1 MHEFLRKILGGSLE
15 ASFSKDYS
23 VEEILSKVSPD
34 CRSFVLERINS
45 YFPDLDE
52 RVYQSELR
60 RTVNHGKGPL
70 YLRNRLRERKLS
82 SDEAREVDYEVWLD
96 SLQKAMEKARRNI
109 LTEKKYFNSYSDK
122 GSLMRWFHDSMKE
135 VEM

>member
-1 MHEFLRKILGGSLE
+1 MNSCEKFWAEALRRLSR
-15 ASFSKDYS
+15 KDYS

-34 CRSFVLERINS
+34 CRNFVLERINS

-70 YLRNRLRERKLS
+70 YLRNRLRERKLAT
-82 SDEAREVDYEVWLD
+82 DEVSEVDYEVWLD
-96 SLQKAMEKARRNI
+96 SLQKAMEKARR
-109 LTEKKYFNSYSDK
+109 KYSDREK
-122 GSLMRWFHDSMKE
+122 VFQFLLRQGFTYEMVSRFMKE
-135 VEM
+135 VEK

>member
-15 ASFSKDYS
+15 AAFSKG
-23 VEEILSKVSPD
+23 LFCRGNTSKVSPD
-34 CRSFVLERINS
+34 CRNFVLERINS

-82 SDEAREVDYEVWLD
+82 TDEVREVDYEVWLD
-96 SLQKAMEKARRNI
+96 SLQKAMEKARR
-109 LTEKKYFNSYSDK
+109 KYSDK
-122 GSLMRWFHDSMKE
+122 EKVFQFLLRQGLLMRWFHDS
-135 VEM
+135 

>member
-1 MHEFLRKILGGSLE
+1 LRRLSR
-15 ASFSKDYS
+15 KDYS

-34 CRSFVLERINS
+34 CRNFVLERINS

-82 SDEAREVDYEVWLD
+82 TDEVREVDYEVWLD
-96 SLQKAMEKARRNI
+96 SLQKQWKKQEGSI
-109 LTEKKYFNSYSDK
+109 LTERKYFSSYSDK
-122 GSLMRWFHDSMKE
+122 GLLMRWFHDS
-135 VEM
+135 

>member
-1 MHEFLRKILGGSLE
+1 LRRLSR
-15 ASFSKDYS
+15 KDYS

-34 CRSFVLERINS
+34 CRNFVLERINS

-82 SDEAREVDYEVWLD
+82 TDEVREVDYEVWLD
-96 SLQKAMEKARRNI
+96 SLQKAMEKARR
-109 LTEKKYFNSYSDK
+109 KYSDREK
-122 GSLMRWFHDSMKE
+122 VFQFLLRQGFTMKE

>member
-1 MHEFLRKILGGSLE
+1 LRRLSR
-15 ASFSKDYS
+15 KDYS

-82 SDEAREVDYEVWLD
+82 TDEVREVDYEVWLD
-96 SLQKAMEKARRNI
+96 SLQKAMEKARR
-109 LTEKKYFNSYSDK
+109 KYSDREK
-122 GSLMRWFHDSMKE
+122 VFQFLLRQGFTYEMVSRFMKE

>member
-1 MHEFLRKILGGSLE
+1 MRRLSR
-15 ASFSKDYS
+15 KDYS
-23 VEEILSKVSPD
+23 VKEILSKVSPD
-34 CRSFVLERINS
+34 CRNFVLERINS

-60 RTVNHGKGPL
+60 RTLNHGKGPL

-82 SDEAREVDYEVWLD
+82 NDEAREVDYEIWLD
-96 SLQKAMEKARRNI
+96 SLQKAMEKARR
-109 LTEKKYFNSYSDK
+109 KYSDREK
-122 GSLMRWFHDSMKE
+122 VFQFLLRQGFTYEMVSRFMKE